1 MQSVPCNKE
10 FPMFHRRT
18 LLAIAASFA
27 LIGGTAQAAPAP
39 YSAEAFAAAQKA
51 GKPILVEITAPWCP
65 TCHAQK
71 PILSSIE
78 AEPAFKD
85 LVVLDIDFDSQ
96 KDLVR
101 NFGARM
107 QSTLIVFKGATETGR
122 STGETNADNIK
133 ALLNKAL

>member
-1 MQSVPCNKE
+1 
-10 FPMFHRRT
+10 MFHRRT
-18 LLAIAASFA
+18 LLALAASFA
-27 LIGGTAQAAPAP
+27 LIGGTAHAAPAP
-39 YSAEAFAAAQKA
+39 YSADAFAAAQTA

-65 TCHAQK
+65 VCHAQK
-71 PILSSIE
+71 PILSAIE

-101 NFGARM
+101 HFGARM
-107 QSTLIVFKGATETGR
+107 QSTLIVFKGAAETGR
-122 STGETNADNIK
+122 STGETNANNIK